1 MISLLLLSASADAA
15 RMPLE
20 PQNRLHLGLAAMDGE
35 ESYGLTLGLY
45 SRLTRFV
52 SIDLGGFLSATES
65 PLLTQPEDSTIE
77 DWISMRHGVWFAP
90 GLRVPH
96 RYGEGLSWDVFLR
109 GGFASVWSDDASAD
123 YDTLFDVAMLGGLDV
138 MIRKNKIGL
147 RASGKGFFYKAS
159 PYVAWQKK
167 WVADELFVFAPQI
180 SLEAIYQF

>member
-1 MISLLLLSASADAA
+1 VISLLLLSASADAA

-20 PQNRLHLGLAAMDGE
+20 PQNRLHLGLAAMDGA
-35 ESYGLTLGLY
+35 ESYGLTLGMD

-96 RYGEGLSWDVFLR
+96 RYGEGLTWDVFLR
-109 GGFASVWSDDASAD
+109 GGFATVWSDDASAD